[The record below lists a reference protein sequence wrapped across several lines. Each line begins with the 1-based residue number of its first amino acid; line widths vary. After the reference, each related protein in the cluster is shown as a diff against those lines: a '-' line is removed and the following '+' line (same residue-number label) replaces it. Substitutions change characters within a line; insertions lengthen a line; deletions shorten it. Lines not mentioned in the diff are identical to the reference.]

1 MDGISF
7 LPDDLL
13 LKILS
18 LLPTKDAVVTMILS
32 KRWKPLWMSIPH
44 LEYIDDTY
52 HKTTYDRFRRFVQ
65 GSLSLHEAP
74 VIESMCLKLIHNN
87 PEIRTWVKHALT
99 HHVRK
104 LDIHLSYNHWP
115 ITLPKSL
122 YTCKTLE
129 SLHLW
134 RAVIGD
140 VPVLACLPSLKAL
153 FLIGVTCPNDESVHR
168 LLSACPILESLV
180 VLLSGR
186 VMTFTVNVPSLLT
199 LDISR
204 ESRYKNNNHLTVIDA
219 PSLTFLKIRDHLGS
233 IFVIKNVSMVRE
245 ADVDVDYDS
254 NEKLI
259 ESLTLGRASTV
270 MYVDS
275 KERALVFISPKPL
288 LPNSAP
294 PNPNSLRSVS
304 SVAGAPR
311 CRRGGLCPPLC
322 FVCLVDCDGLAPVTF
337 NRGGFEGEVWHLDFP
352 SVRSLVEA
360 SVAHGVG
367 SSGSR
372 CGRCASF
379 MNHFGVKARPAWNQP
394 SCVPECVL
402 ANLKTF
408 EWTRYKGTQEEKEL
422 VKFILTNGQRLEK
435 LNVPLNRQQ
444 LADINIATTKLH
456 IHKAKVPNQIK

>member
-1 MDGISF
+1 LTLTHSSLVDNMDGISF

-275 KERALVFISPKPL
+275 KDLILFSIVGVLES
-288 LPNSAP
+288 
-294 PNPNSLRSVS
+294 SVS
-304 SVAGAPR
+304 MR
-311 CRRGGLCPPLC
+311 CWL
-322 FVCLVDCDGLAPVTF
+322 
-337 NRGGFEGEVWHLDFP
+337 GFLQ
-352 SVRSLVEA
+352 
-360 SVAHGVG
+360 
-367 SSGSR
+367 
-372 CGRCASF
+372 
-379 MNHFGVKARPAWNQP
+379 NHFGVKARPAWNQP